1 MQSAQQLVILSGS
14 EEEDEKRELLDS
26 KRIERGGVQGL
37 QSFLEKFLVFCD
49 DRVEN
54 SREAEAVSGEGK
66 VGRD

>member
-37 QSFLEKFLVFCD
+37 QGFLEKFLVLCD
-49 DRVEN
+49 DGVEN